1 MILVIVLDL
10 FQLIS
15 ILLVLVFL
23 FLGFKVLELKWSY
36 KISKPHKW
44 EEAIKQ
50 GGISYNLKKLERTY
64 RDKVRFYTF
73 WLQIERL
80 KNEKILGDFAE
91 LGVFQGETAN
101 IIHEMDTTRILHLF
115 DTFEGFDKQDLLLE
129 NSTED
134 KFSTSNFS
142 NTSLE
147 EVKKYIDGN
156 ENVHFHPGYFPDSAK
171 NLNETNYAFVHLDA
185 DLYKPTL
192 AALNYFY
199 PKLSVGGVIIIHDYN
214 HTWDGLRK
222 AIDEFVQ
229 SIPETI
235 VEVADWQGSIMIV
248 KNKFA
253 AKNRMAY

>member
-1 MILVIVLDL
+1 MILVIIPDL

-15 ILLVLVFL
+15 VLLVLVLL
-23 FLGFKVLELKWSY
+23 FLGFKVLESKWSF

-44 EEAIKQ
+44 EEAIDHGK
-50 GGISYNLKKLERTY
+50 ISNNLKKLERTY

-73 WLQIERL
+73 WLQIERI
-80 KNEKILGDFAE
+80 KNEKIPGAFAE
-91 LGVFQGETAN
+91 LGVYKGETAN
-101 IIHEMDTTRILHLF
+101 IIHEMDTSRILHLF

-129 NSTED
+129 NSTEE

-142 NTSLE
+142 DTSLE
-147 EVKKYIDGN
+147 VVRKYINGN
-156 ENVHFHPGYFPDSAK
+156 ENVHFHTGYFPDSAK
-171 NLNETNYAFVHLDA
+171 NLKETNFAFVHLDA

-214 HTWDGLRK
+214 HTWDGLRM

-235 VEVADWQGSIMIV
+235 VEVADWQGSVMIV
-248 KNKFA
+248 KNSYLK
-253 AKNRMAY
+253 

>member
-1 MILVIVLDL
+1 MIVLDL

-44 EEAIKQ
+44 EKAIKQ
-50 GGISYNLKKLERTY
+50 RGISYNLKKLERTY

-80 KNEKILGDFAE
+80 KNEKIPGAFAE

-142 NTSLE
+142 NTSL
-147 EVKKYIDGN
+147 
-156 ENVHFHPGYFPDSAK
+156 
-171 NLNETNYAFVHLDA
+171 
-185 DLYKPTL
+185 
-192 AALNYFY
+192 
-199 PKLSVGGVIIIHDYN
+199 
-214 HTWDGLRK
+214 
-222 AIDEFVQ
+222 
-229 SIPETI
+229 
-235 VEVADWQGSIMIV
+235 
-248 KNKFA
+248 
-253 AKNRMAY
+253 